1 MGVGEGG
8 RGYTSYNIHASM
20 INKLCYW
27 SIGFYIPPLAGR
39 PPCIPRTRPVP
50 VATNA
55 KRSYEP
61 DICYSWGNKSQSA
74 ILQLCPKDAAGSLPR
89 NKIARY
95 IRAAHTRWSFTS
107 LVRFSLWSWQM
118 LNYYYALDFDEFNH
132 WFDSFMSFLDYASI
146 FCFFF
151 K

>member
-1 MGVGEGG
+1 MQEGARGRYVRSGCFGGTWPTIDIAMVSRGGRRRGG

-89 NKIARY
+89 NKIAR
-95 IRAAHTRWSFTS
+95 
-107 LVRFSLWSWQM
+107 
-118 LNYYYALDFDEFNH
+118 
-132 WFDSFMSFLDYASI
+132 
-146 FCFFF
+146 
-151 K
+151 